1 MGVSLT
7 PPQLK
12 KLLDILPQIKAA
24 FQIFKMD
31 PNVYYEG
38 NSYRI
43 YYNKDTK
50 EFVNIDDM
58 LKFQIEDLDENDC
71 EKVSSFILIE
81 TVLYF
86 WWFKK

>member
-43 YYNKDTK
+43 YHNKDSK
-50 EFVNIDDM
+50 EFVNVDDM
-58 LKFQIEDLDENDC
+58 LKFQVEDLDENDC
-71 EKVSSFILIE
+71 EKVKFFFS
-81 TVLYF
+81 
-86 WWFKK
+86 